1 MAKSQKQ
8 KAESRQAIMH
18 SAAKLFREKG
28 FDGVTVAQV
37 MDGAG
42 LTHGGFPRHF
52 SSKEEL
58 ITEALAEI
66 FSADARQPSLP
77 MHDLQ
82 AFARAYLR
90 PEHRGMPGAGCVF
103 AALGPEMARAP
114 QSTRDVLTNAIEQQ
128 IEKFASIVSGQEPEA
143 RRVTAIGT
151 WATMI
156 GAMVLARIANSESLS
171 DEILV
176 AARVFL
182 DAEN

>member
-8 KAESRQAIMH
+8 KAESRLAIMR

-58 ITEALAEI
+58 ITETLVELFA
-66 FSADARQPSLP
+66 ADMREPSLP
-77 MHDLQ
+77 VHDLQ

-90 PEHRGMPGAGCVF
+90 PEHRGAPGAGCVF
-103 AALGPEMARAP
+103 AALGPEMARTP
-114 QSTRDVLTNAIEQQ
+114 QPTRDVLTDAIEQQ
-128 IEKFASIVSGQEPEA
+128 IQKFARIAPGQEPAEQ
-143 RRVTAIGT
+143 RVTAIGM
-151 WATMI
+151 WATMV
-156 GAMVLARIANSESLS
+156 GAMVLARVANSEALS
-171 DEILV
+171 DEILASV
-176 AARVFL
+176 RIFL
-182 DAEN
+182 DVEN